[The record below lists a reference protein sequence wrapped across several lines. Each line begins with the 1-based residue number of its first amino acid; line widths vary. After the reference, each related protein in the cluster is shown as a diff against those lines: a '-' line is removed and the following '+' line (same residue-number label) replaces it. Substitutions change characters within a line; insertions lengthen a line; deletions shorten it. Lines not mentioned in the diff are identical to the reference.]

1 VKPSEKD
8 STPTVRR
15 CEWAEG
21 EPLIVEYHDTEW
33 GIPEHDDRKLF
44 EFLVLEGAQA
54 GLSWLTVLKKR
65 ENYRKAFGNFDPKRV
80 ARYDSRKVRA
90 LLEDDGIIRNR
101 LKIAAAIQNAKAVLA
116 VQKEFGSFDAYIWR
130 FVSGQPIKSRWR
142 NLKEI
147 PAKTAGSDMMSQAL
161 RERGFTFVGSTICY
175 AYMQAIG
182 MVNDHLI
189 YCFRRDAA

>member
-1 VKPSEKD
+1 MKPSEKD

-65 ENYRKAFGNFDPKRV
+65 ENYRKALGNFDPKRV

-130 FVSGQPIKSRWR
+130 FMSGQPIKSRWR

-147 PAKTAGSDMMSQAL
+147 PAKTAGSGMMSQAL

-182 MVNDHLI
+182 MVNDHVATCWL
-189 YCFRRDAA
+189 YKKK